1 MPMGG
6 MMMNGNMNSM
16 NSMNSMMGFNSGFM
30 PVSAGSM
37 MQPVFTL
44 MVNDTKPI
52 WIYCGQ
58 QGHCQNG
65 MVMAINV

>member
-1 MPMGG
+1 MPMGS
-6 MMMNGNMNSM
+6 MMMGGNINGMNMD
-16 NSMNSMMGFNSGFM
+16 SMMGFNSGFM
-30 PVSAGSM
+30 PVSAGST
-37 MQPVFTL
+37 MQPVFTV

-58 QGHCQNG
+58 PGHCEKG